1 MSSVSGKGN
10 GGRRNEA
17 AARNGKRVGRP
28 PKFMRVPVL
37 PDAVWV
43 ALPADAVLLAQQL
56 MLRDWPDV
64 TTIEELIPYALR
76 QLAP

>member
-1 MSSVSGKGN
+1 MPSVSGKGN

-28 PKFMRVPVL
+28 PKFMRVPAL

-43 ALPADAVLLAQQL
+43 AIPADAMLLAQQL
-56 MLRDWPDV
+56 MLREWPGV
-64 TTIEELIPYALR
+64 TTIEELIGLALR
-76 QLAP
+76 QLAD